1 MCAGD
6 TLFSAGFPLTPTSI
20 PPSSPQ
26 TLYSTGTAG
35 LSPAGLSPAL
45 VGSLEAERGISQLE
59 FMARGFSTLPQMPQP
74 PPSRRLD
81 EENKRSEP
89 KKRKE
94 RRQSR
99 TDRRTKDDAVRVNSC
114 GCPVSQATCTV
125 TSVNA
130 AQPINLITTSEYYL
144 TIIIFLKN

>member
-1 MCAGD
+1 MRCVCAGD

-26 TLYSTGTAG
+26 TLFSTAG
-35 LSPAGLSPAL
+35 LSPAGL
-45 VGSLEAERGISQLE
+45 VGSLEADRGISQLE
-59 FMARGFSTLPQMPQP
+59 LMARGFSTMPHQMPQQQP
-74 PPSRRLD
+74 QQQQGRRMD

-89 KKRKE
+89 KRGARGGGKE

-99 TDRRTKDDAVRVNSC
+99 TDRRSKEDAVRVNSC

-130 AQPINLITTSEYYL
+130 AQPINLITTSE
-144 TIIIFLKN
+144 